1 MEKITKDNKG
11 ITLVSLIITI
21 IIMSILVSTTTFLG
35 IDTYKKSKVTNF
47 VTEMQLIQTKVD
59 QLIESKTIEEI
70 NNMGLQEITTEKQK
84 NAITTAYSN
93 NEISSDNI
101 SEYKVFTS
109 NNILDIFEIE
119 DIDNE
124 IMVNIITREVVSAKG
139 IEHEGTTYYTQY
151 KLPKGQKIIK
161 NTEKID
167 RKLEFDL
174 DYTINGLNADI
185 KIKNI
190 AIINGTLKYKEQ
202 NDNYWNTITNYTKTE
217 EEYSVLVS
225 KSGVYEFILIDNVT
239 QENSNIK
246 QINEETQEIL
256 EEYVPDENK
265 ITLILANE
273 PKTNIQ
279 TMEEYNYNLDS
290 DNWAYVINNEISYLW
305 IPRFAYKVDV
315 ETDKKEIKFLKGNS
329 RIATD
334 NTYIN
339 DEWII
344 HDKFKNNDIELT
356 GIWVKTE
363 NQIGLDMITLLNSD
377 YEILTEINIMN
388 NED

>member
-119 DIDNE
+119 DIDDE

>member
-1 MEKITKDNKG
+1 MKKITKDNKG

-35 IDTYKKSKVTNF
+35 IDTYKRSKVTNF
-47 VTEMQLIQTKVD
+47 VTKMQLIQTKVD

-70 NNMGLQEITTEKQK
+70 NNMGLQEIITEKQK

-119 DIDNE
+119 DIDDD
-124 IMVNIITREVVSAKG
+124 IMVNIITREVVSLNG
-139 IEHEGTTYYTQY
+139 IEYEGTTYYTQY
-151 KLPKGQKIIK
+151 KLPKGQRIIK
-161 NTEKID
+161 NTEKTD

-174 DYTINGLNADI
+174 DYTINGLNTDI

-256 EEYVPDENK
+256 EQYVPDENK

-344 HDKFKNNDIELT
+344 HDKFKNNNIELT
-356 GIWVKTE
+356 GIWVKIE
-363 NQIGLDMITLLNSD
+363 RQIGLDMITLLNSD
-377 YEILTEINIMN
+377 YENLTEINIMN